1 MGRSVTRL
9 ERLTAAAQAVLATD
23 HAQGRARLADAS
35 DRQARARLAAALVKN
50 SDAETRALEEFRL
63 YLRSN

>member
-1 MGRSVTRL
+1 MTRL
-9 ERLTAAAQAVLATD
+9 ERLTAAAQTVLATD
-23 HAQGRARLADAS
+23 HAQGRARLADET
-35 DRQARARLAAALVKN
+35 DMRARAKLALALVKN